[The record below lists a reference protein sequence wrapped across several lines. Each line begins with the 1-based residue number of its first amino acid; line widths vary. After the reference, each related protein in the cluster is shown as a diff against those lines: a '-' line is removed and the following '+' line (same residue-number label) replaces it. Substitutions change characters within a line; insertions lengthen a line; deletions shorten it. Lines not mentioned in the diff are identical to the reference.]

1 MYFATNPPRLTL
13 PSEIAEEFEQLNE
26 ASPLHLFALVDCAF
40 DEAFFN
46 ERYQRGLPRQSL
58 YADTGLSALGAA
70 APHLLSAPEGE
81 EAREEWLRQLFAACE
96 GKPMISI
103 IASVLNAA
111 ELVRHLRPYLIAR
124 TPDTVEWPV
133 RWGDTRVLPAL
144 LDTLDEAQCSHLL
157 SSLARWWSPG
167 RAGELLSWQGAS
179 ILPLPADFDKLPIS
193 DDVFA
198 ALVDISE
205 ADTILARLY
214 DSQPDLLAAYSPA
227 ECHARVMR
235 NLCIANANSIQE
247 APAREHFSV
256 LALILV
262 DDFTQQPAM
271 GDLLTRMRQGAHYN
285 DEIAA
290 LPDTFWQMVER

>member
-13 PSEIAEEFEQLNE
+13 PSEIAEEFEQLNT
-26 ASPLHLFALVDCAF
+26 ASTLHLFALVDCAF

-103 IASVLNAA
+103 MASLLSVD
-111 ELVRHLRPYLIAR
+111 ELERHFAPYLIAR
-124 TPDTVEWPV
+124 TTDTLEWPI

-144 LDTLDEAQCSHLL
+144 LETLDESQRSYLL
-157 SSLARWWSPG
+157 SPLARWWSPG
-167 RAGELLSWQGAS
+167 RDGGLLSWEGGTKKPSVAG
-179 ILPLPADFDKLPIS
+179 IDKLPIS

-198 ALVDISE
+198 NLVDLSE
-205 ADTILARLY
+205 ADAVLARLY
-214 DSQPDLLAAYSPA
+214 DSQPDLLAMASPA
-227 ECHARVMR
+227 ECHARVTR
-235 NLCIANANSIQE
+235 HLRVASINNIHS
-247 APAREHFSV
+247 APAREHFSA
-256 LALILV
+256 LALLLKE
-262 DDFTQQPAM
+262 DFIKEPAM
-271 GDLLTRMRQGAHYN
+271 AELLARARQGANYI
-285 DEIAA
+285 DEVAS
-290 LPDTFWQMVER
+290 LPAEFWEAGAR

>member
-103 IASVLNAA
+103 MASVLSAD
-111 ELVRHLRPYLIAR
+111 ELICHLRPYLIGR
-124 TPDTVEWPV
+124 TPDKVEWPI

-144 LDTLDEAQCSHLL
+144 LDTLEEWQHSHLL
-157 SSLARWWSPG
+157 SPVARWWSPG
-167 RAGELLSWQGAS
+167 RDGGLLKWPGSLIQPS
-179 ILPLPADFDKLPIS
+179 PTDFDKLPIS

-198 ALVDISE
+198 ALVDLSE
-205 ADTILARLY
+205 ADAILARLH
-214 DSQPDLLAAYSPA
+214 DSQPDLLAAGSPA
-227 ECHARVMR
+227 ECHARVAR
-235 NLCIANANSIQE
+235 NLRVASANGLHA
-247 APAREHFSV
+247 APFREHFSA
-256 LALILV
+256 LALILS
-262 DDFTQQPAM
+262 DNFTQQPTMA
-271 GDLLTRMRQGAHYN
+271 DLLQRLRQGANYSN
-285 DEIAA
+285 EIAA
-290 LPDTFWQMVER
+290 LPATFWQAVER